1 MPIIIAIAGPSGS
14 GKTVL
19 SNLLRDKKNCTEL
32 VSMTTREPRK
42 GEINGKD
49 YTFVDEK
56 TFKEIE
62 ASGNLIES
70 VFYNNR
76 YYGIPAI
83 EVENADKLGSPSVVV
98 VDPIGIKNVQK
109 YSESKGWTCISIF
122 VNNPLNVLM
131 ERLEKRY
138 ENDCSNINP
147 NDKNAELLYNKV
159 KDIYL
164 SRVESLKYE
173 QENWVKPAYKKNNI
187 YSIVIDKFNPE
198 NQEKILEEVYSLVE
212 NKLIEA
218 NVNTIKKNKKFG
230 R

>member
-1 MPIIIAIAGPSGS
+1 MVTKSHNFRFTKLYRLPKAIDQFQ
-14 GKTVL
+14 
-19 SNLLRDKKNCTEL
+19 R
-32 VSMTTREPRK
+32 
-42 GEINGKD
+42 
-49 YTFVDEK
+49 
-56 TFKEIE
+56 FKEIE

-147 NDKNAELLYNKV
+147 NDKNAELFRS
-159 KDIYL
+159 D
-164 SRVESLKYE
+164 
-173 QENWVKPAYKKNNI
+173 
-187 YSIVIDKFNPE
+187 F
-198 NQEKILEEVYSLVE
+198 
-212 NKLIEA
+212 
-218 NVNTIKKNKKFG
+218 T
-230 R
+230 